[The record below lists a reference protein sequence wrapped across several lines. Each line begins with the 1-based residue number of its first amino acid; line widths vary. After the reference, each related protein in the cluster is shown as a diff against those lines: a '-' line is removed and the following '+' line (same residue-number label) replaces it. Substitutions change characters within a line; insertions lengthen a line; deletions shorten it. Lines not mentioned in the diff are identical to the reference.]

1 MPDKSKVSVSQF
13 NKSDRMETTYQILP
27 GGLFIVF
34 EGIDGTGK
42 STQINLLAD
51 DLKELGY
58 SVVTT
63 CEPTNGPYGQKIRQL
78 FVNRAAVSHEEEL
91 ELFMADRRQHVEA
104 VIRPAL
110 AMGKVVLSD
119 RYYLSTVAYQ
129 GANGLDPDDILVRN
143 KAFAPIPDLAL
154 ILEIEPAVGIHR
166 IQKHRQELP
175 NTFEEES
182 NLHRVATIFSN
193 LREEYISRIDA
204 SRTVDEVHQQIMLE
218 VKRLLDSK
226 KKAA

>member
-13 NKSDRMETTYQILP
+13 NKSNSMETTYQILP

-42 STQINLLAD
+42 STQIDLLAD

-63 CEPTNGPYGQKIRQL
+63 FEPTNGPYGQKIRQL

-91 ELFMADRRQHVEA
+91 ELFMADRHQHVEA

-204 SRTVDEVHQQIMLE
+204 SGTVDEVHQQIILE

>member
-1 MPDKSKVSVSQF
+1 MPDKPKESVSQF

-42 STQINLLAD
+42 STQIDLLAN

-63 CEPTNGPYGQKIRQL
+63 FEPTNGPYGQKIRQL
-78 FVNRAAVSHEEEL
+78 FVNRAAASHEEEL

-154 ILEIEPAVGIHR
+154 ILEIEPALGIHR

-193 LREEYISRIDA
+193 LQEEYISRIDA
-204 SRTVDEVHQQIMLE
+204 SGTVDEVHQQIMLE

>member
-1 MPDKSKVSVSQF
+1 MDKILNQ
-13 NKSDRMETTYQILP
+13 TLP

-51 DLKELGY
+51 DLKDLGY

-63 CEPTNGPYGQKIRQL
+63 FEPTNGPYGQKIRQL
-78 FVNRAAVSHEEEL
+78 FVNRAAVTHEEEL

-129 GANGLDPDDILVRN
+129 GANGLDQDDILTRN

-204 SRTVDEVHQQIMLE
+204 SGTVDEVHQQIMLE

>member
-1 MPDKSKVSVSQF
+1 
-13 NKSDRMETTYQILP
+13 METTYQILP

-129 GANGLDPDDILVRN
+129 GANGLDPDDILARN

>member
-1 MPDKSKVSVSQF
+1 
-13 NKSDRMETTYQILP
+13 METTYQILP

-129 GANGLDPDDILVRN
+129 GANGLDPDDILARN

-154 ILEIEPAVGIHR
+154 ILEIEPALGIHR

-204 SRTVDEVHQQIMLE
+204 SRTVDKVHQQIMLE

>member
-1 MPDKSKVSVSQF
+1 
-13 NKSDRMETTYQILP
+13 METTYQILP

-51 DLKELGY
+51 DLKDLGY

-63 CEPTNGPYGQKIRQL
+63 FEPTNGPYGQKIRQL
-78 FVNRAAVSHEEEL
+78 FVNRAAVTHEEEL

-119 RYYLSTVAYQ
+119 RYYLSTAAYQ
-129 GANGLDPDDILVRN
+129 GANDLDPDDILARN

-154 ILEIEPAVGIHR
+154 VLEIEPALGIHR
-166 IQKHRQELP
+166 IQNHRQELP

-182 NLHRVATIFSN
+182 NLHRVAAIFSN
-193 LREEYISRIDA
+193 LQEEYISRIDA
-204 SRTVDEVHQQIMLE
+204 SKTVDKVHQQVMLE
-218 VKRLLDSK
+218 VKKLLDAK
-226 KKAA
+226 KVGIKRSH

>member
-1 MPDKSKVSVSQF
+1 
-13 NKSDRMETTYQILP
+13 MEAAERTLP
-27 GGLFIVF
+27 NGLFIVF

-51 DLKELGY
+51 ELKKSGY
-58 SVVTT
+58 PVVTT
-63 CEPTNGPYGQKIRQL
+63 YEPTNGPYGQKIREL
-78 FVNRAAVSHEEEL
+78 FVNRSTVSHEEEL

-154 ILEIEPAVGIHR
+154 ILEIEPALGIYR